1 MVEACGVILG
11 ISSQLHAQQRHV
23 TPAMVET
30 LPPQKLAS
38 DTHEGFTLFSQRA
51 SC

>member
-11 ISSQLHAQQRHV
+11 ISSQLCAQQYHV
-23 TPAMVET
+23 TPAMVE
-30 LPPQKLAS
+30 LFPPRKLAS
-38 DTHEGFTLFSQRA
+38 DTHQGFTLFSQRA